1 MHLEYYTRPKLQ
13 IRIIRILWMVPVYAI
28 NSWLALGF
36 KDAQPVLDAVRECY
50 EAFVV
55 YNFFE
60 FLMAYLQDE
69 LGDIAAYYSTKEPVR
84 RGTTTT
90 VHCNT
95 QTPGPAPVADPAVS
109 GTVVERHR
117 VFLGV

>member
-36 KDAQPVLDAVRECY
+36 KDAQPVLDAIRECY

-69 LGDIAAYYSTKEPVR
+69 LGDIAAYYSTKEPV
-84 RGTTTT
+84 GLQTHGVAF
-90 VHCNT
+90 VHLI
-95 QTPGPAPVADPAVS
+95 
-109 GTVVERHR
+109 
-117 VFLGV
+117 F